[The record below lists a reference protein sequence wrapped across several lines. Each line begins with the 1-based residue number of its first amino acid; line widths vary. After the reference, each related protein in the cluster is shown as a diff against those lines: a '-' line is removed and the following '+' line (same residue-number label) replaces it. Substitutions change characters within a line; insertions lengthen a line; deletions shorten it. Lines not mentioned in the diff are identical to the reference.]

1 MAATLALVLL
11 LAAAPAASA
20 SGTAAYGSLLSCG
33 TTDATSMPELQRAF
47 EFAHG
52 VCCIQL
58 GESCEPSVMAL
69 PTTCSSAI
77 CARAVALVNASCAA
91 LLVSPSFPVGIGF
104 QALLD
109 PANVA
114 CADAAAAETEDEPV
128 VRAMPSRRVLRGP
141 FPTCTALRSHLLHA
155 SVHCCLFVHVQRHVI
170 AGHGQ
175 SAPLSLVAQG
185 GGLLTDGMGAG
196 GHIGLSQDW
205 ATVQVGASQVAQL
218 DLRTLWL
225 DKDNYLRVYVD
236 EGEPTV
242 LAGMALPP
250 MAGGGRRFRSKPGGK
265 IQLLLVKSVVA
276 SLSFFSLSI
285 EAACVDASGCGGHGT
300 CSGGNCTCS
309 GGYNGM
315 GACACPPYYQH
326 SAACLPFP
334 HRGI

>member
-20 SGTAAYGSLLSCG
+20 SGTAASHGDGLRRLGGRVRASARGGVAAARGEAQAAHGSLLSCG
-33 TTDATSMPELQRAF
+33 TTSATSLPELQHAF

-52 VCCIQL
+52 VCCDQL
-58 GESCEPSVMAL
+58 GENCGPSAIGL
-69 PTTCSSAI
+69 PTTCTSSI

-91 LLVSPSFPVGIGF
+91 LLVSPAFPVGIGF
-104 QALLD
+104 QPLLD
-109 PANVA
+109 NATVA

-128 VRAMPSRRVLRGP
+128 VRAMSSRRVLRGP
-141 FPTCTALRSHLLHA
+141 FPTCTALRSHCHLLHA

-205 ATVQVGASQVAQL
+205 ATVQAGASQVAQL

-225 DKDNYLRVYVD
+225 DKDNYLHVIVD

-242 LAGMALPP
+242 LSRTVLPP
-250 MAGGGRRFRSKPGGK
+250 VAGGGRRFRSKPGGK
-265 IQLLLVKSVVA
+265 IQLLLVKNVVA

-285 EAACVDASGCGGHGT
+285 EAACVDASG
-300 CSGGNCTCS
+300 SR
-309 GGYNGM
+309 
-315 GACACPPYYQH
+315 
-326 SAACLPFP
+326 LFV
-334 HRGI
+334 